1 MDDPNDPVEVIL
13 AFAEHLEGSR
23 HPKDVNFIADRDR
36 WFVTLILSLITDPHH
51 PVGKVI
57 TRDLFRTWMDRGG
70 KVPIKGHLARTL
82 RERDEFQ
89 FACQSLYDLNV
100 SVKDIAHALMVDT
113 RTVRD
118 TIRWWKEGESST
130 DDE

>member
-1 MDDPNDPVEVIL
+1 MTDETDPVDVIL
-13 AFAEHLEGSR
+13 AFADHLEGAR

-51 PVGKVI
+51 HVGKVI
-57 TRDLFRTWMDRGG
+57 TRDLFRTWIDRGG
-70 KVPIKGHLARTL
+70 KVPIKGHLAQAL

-100 SVKDIAHALMVDT
+100 PVKDIAQALMVDV
-113 RTVRD
+113 RTVRQA
-118 TIRWWKEGESST
+118 IRWWKEGESST
-130 DDE
+130 DAD